1 MAITIAYPVGPAQ
14 IAGKLC
20 RARFSLAP
28 SNLSMQR
35 QSLTIERPD
44 ILVAELD
51 RRRGDILL

>member
-14 IAGKLC
+14 LAGKLC

-35 QSLTIERPD
+35 QSLTIERRNV
-44 ILVAELD
+44 LVAEID
-51 RRRGDILL
+51 RCGGDILL